1 MVRDVLNSIE
11 LFSMKRIGKYHNRS
25 ICLFLIT
32 VVAYTDLLQTV
43 VDTIGYIPDSQF
55 LFSDVKS
62 ELDMIA
68 KNKNVCSENVQ
79 KQEESYSRHM

>member
-25 ICLFLIT
+25 TCLFLIT

-43 VDTIGYIPDSQF
+43 VDMIGYIPDSQF
-55 LFSDVKS
+55 LFSDVKN

-68 KNKNVCSENVQ
+68 KKKNVCSENVQ